1 MIAII
6 CKTERRSLFVALLLI
21 INGNEAEFLLVKLSL
36 ESKQC
41 YDFVALSI
49 LSNTVFKSIS

>member
-21 INGNEAEFLLVKLSL
+21 INGNEAEFLLVKLSF
-36 ESKQC
+36 ESK
-41 YDFVALSI
+41 
-49 LSNTVFKSIS
+49 